1 LVEAASGLIFLHNNK
16 IIHQDIK
23 PQNLIVSRSQL
34 KITDFGEA
42 IMKDDEKI
50 IEKFGKTLLFAPPE
64 VFNNSRPKK
73 INENVDIY

>member
-1 LVEAASGLIFLHNNK
+1 
-16 IIHQDIK
+16 
-23 PQNLIVSRSQL
+23 
-34 KITDFGEA
+34 
-42 IMKDDEKI
+42 MKDDEKI